1 MSWTEKKKNRADRE
15 RSALFSYP
23 FDKLW
28 QVLWQVWYSETK
40 DTVIAAV

>member
-1 MSWTEKKKNRADRE
+1 MSWTEKKKSRADRE

-28 QVLWQVWYSETK
+28 QVWYSETK